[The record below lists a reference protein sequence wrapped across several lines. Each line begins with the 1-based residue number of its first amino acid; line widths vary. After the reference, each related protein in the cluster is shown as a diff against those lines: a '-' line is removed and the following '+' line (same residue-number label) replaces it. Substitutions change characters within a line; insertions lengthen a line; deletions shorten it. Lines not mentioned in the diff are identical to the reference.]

1 MTTPIPSEPLMACSV
16 CRELEVVPGGMD
28 DYNKLARYHYR
39 HGHLGPYAAIFAL
52 RPTGLLKASLGRD
65 IAGVIV
71 YTTATAALE
80 LRNVATGGFF
90 AGADRSTALSLVNKN
105 IRRIARVVIE
115 PRFRGLGLAI
125 RLVRETMPQL
135 NVPVIEAMAVM
146 GIVNPFFEKAG
157 MQPYT
162 AKTPARCVRLIE
174 ALSAV
179 GIEDI
184 DLIDARA
191 VQQKIE
197 GLNEARLQ
205 FIEREIGLFLQGYGR
220 RRYMPPGPDRT
231 RYILSKL
238 TERPVYYLWF
248 NPEME
253 LRI

>member
-1 MTTPIPSEPLMACSV
+1 MTTAIPSEPVMACSV

-39 HGHLGPYAAIFAL
+39 DSHLGPYAAIFAL
-52 RPTGLLKASLGRD
+52 RPTGLLKARLGRD

-80 LRNVATGGFF
+80 LRNVATCGFF

-115 PRFRGLGLAI
+115 PRFRGLGLAT

-174 ALSAV
+174 ALSTV
-179 GIEDI
+179 GIEDK
-184 DLIDARA
+184 DLIDARE

-197 GLNEARLQ
+197 GLNKARLQ
-205 FIEREIGLFLQGYGR
+205 FIEREIGLFLQSYGR

-231 RYILSKL
+231 RYILSRL

-248 NPEME
+248 NPKME

>member
-1 MTTPIPSEPLMACSV
+1 MTTAIQSEPLMHCSI

-39 HGHLGPYAAIFAL
+39 DSHLGPYAAIFAL
-52 RPTGLLKASLGRD
+52 RPTGLLKAWMGRD

-71 YTTATAALE
+71 YTTATAACE

-90 AGADRSTALSLVNKN
+90 AGADRSTALSLINKN
-105 IRRIARVVIE
+105 IRRIARVVVE
-115 PRFRGLGLAI
+115 PRFRGLGLAT

-174 ALSAV
+174 ALSTV
-179 GIEDI
+179 GIEDK
-184 DLIDARA
+184 DLIDARQ

-197 GLNEARLQ
+197 GLGEERLQ

>member
-1 MTTPIPSEPLMACSV
+1 MTATIPSEPLTACSV
-16 CRELEVVPGGMD
+16 CRELEVVAGGMD

-39 HGHLGPYAAIFAL
+39 DSHLGPYAAIFAL
-52 RPTGLLKASLGRD
+52 RPTGLLKASLGRN

-105 IRRIARVVIE
+105 IRRIARVVVE
-115 PRFRGLGLAI
+115 PRFRGLGLAT

-135 NVPVIEAMAVM
+135 NIPVIGAMAVM

-174 ALSAV
+174 ALSTV
-179 GIEDI
+179 GIEDE

-191 VQQKIE
+191 VQQKIDE
-197 GLNEARLQ
+197 LNEARLQ
-205 FIEREIGLFLQGYGR
+205 FIKREIGLFLQSYSR

>member
-1 MTTPIPSEPLMACSV
+1 MTMPIRSEPVKNCSV

-39 HGHLGPYAAIFAL
+39 DGRLGPYAAIFAL
-52 RPTGLLKASLGRD
+52 RPTGLLRAWMGCD

-90 AGADRSTALSLVNKN
+90 AGADRSSALSLVNKN
-105 IRRIARVVIE
+105 IRRIARVVVE
-115 PRFRGLGLAI
+115 PRFRGLGLAT

-162 AKTPARCVRLIE
+162 AKTPTRCVRLIE

-179 GIEDI
+179 GIEDK

-191 VQQKIE
+191 VQQKIDE
-197 GLNEARLQ
+197 LNEERLQ
-205 FIEREIGLFLQGYGR
+205 FIEREMGLFLQGYGC
-220 RRYMPPGPDRT
+220 RRYMPPGPERT
-231 RYILSKL
+231 RHILGKL